1 VVLGENAQPGDGLIA
16 LSSVPTPPG
25 VTRLSSPNDAKE
37 FARNLYQA
45 LRNGDHLGIGQISII
60 LPNGEGL
67 EKAIKDRVEKAA
79 SSLRH

>member
-1 VVLGENAQPGDGLIA
+1 VFDQNVQPGDGLLA

-25 VTRLSSPNDAKE
+25 VTRLASPSDVQE

-45 LRNGDHLGIGQISII
+45 LRKADSLGISRISVIV
-60 LPNGEGL
+60 PNGEGL

-79 SSLRH
+79 STLRH